1 MSALAI
7 HKLHEKTCPVVFT
20 VPYLTTLEVL
30 LFSFQ
35 TVGTASA
42 TAEHFGNRV
51 GDLLHGTLDAV
62 HSGNKIQTARA
73 TETS

>member
-1 MSALAI
+1 M
-7 HKLHEKTCPVVFT
+7 HWLHEKTCPVVCT
-20 VPYLTTLEVL
+20 APYLTTLEVF
-30 LFSFQ
+30 LFNFQ
-35 TVGTASA
+35 TVGTSSA

-62 HSGNKIQTARA
+62 HSEMKIQTARA